1 VRNAAGTAVRFT
13 KPRGIREL
21 VFALPENGTA
31 AARPSVRAAVEG
43 AFVGD
48 FDPDTYRSDRK
59 DLSVQSFTLAA
70 PAERFRQGRARR
82 PHSPRASSWA
92 RARTSPAPWSTSRA
106 TS

>member
-1 VRNAAGTAVRFT
+1 MRFS

-21 VFALPENGTA
+21 VFALPSPSELGCP
-31 AARPSVRAAVEG
+31 ARGAVRAAVEG

-70 PAERFRQGRARR
+70 PAGADK
-82 PHSPRASSWA
+82 AA
-92 RARTSPAPWSTSRA
+92 L
-106 TS
+106 